1 MNAQSAQIMNWGV
14 VGMPQD
20 RLARL
25 AARRAFVDL
34 KLDFMVATAGLPG
47 QRGQWLRERVRR
59 AEDPYNLWQLRQS
72 LFAALSGNDAD
83 TCTIRHALRA
93 GLDTLF
99 SESEHDSLTSA

>member
-1 MNAQSAQIMNWGV
+1 MGAPGYHLQGG

-25 AARRAFVDL
+25 AARQAFVDL

-47 QRGQWLRERVRR
+47 PRGEWLRECVRR
-59 AEDPYNLWQLRQS
+59 AEDPYELWRLRHS
-72 LFAALSGNDAD
+72 LFAALAGNDPD
-83 TCTIRHALRA
+83 SCTIRDALRT

-99 SESEHDSLTSA
+99 TEHVDDPLTTR

>member
-1 MNAQSAQIMNWGV
+1 MLQPGYRTEGG

-47 QRGQWLRERVRR
+47 PRGEWLRECVRR
-59 AEDPYNLWQLRQS
+59 AEDPYNLWRLRHS
-72 LFAALSGNDAD
+72 LFAALAGNDPD
-83 TCTIRHALRA
+83 SCTIRHALRT

-99 SESEHDSLTSA
+99 TEISDETLTMR